1 MVEITKMLDG
11 VWKRKS
17 VDDDFKRPEKPT
29 SDTKKSPDRNLKKEK
44 RYSWSPGKTDLEFN
58 IKSLVVDEPGRNSP
72 TRVRPKS
79 YAEPSGDLGKNAKS
93 TLELFCISCRQSH
106 RIFNVLTKANTSL

>member
-17 VDDDFKRPEKPT
+17 IDDELKRVPKS
-29 SDTKKSPDRNLKKEK
+29 SDSKKLPDRSAKKEK

-58 IKSLVVDEPGRNSP
+58 VKHVDVDGDKRNGNG
-72 TRVRPKS
+72 RVRPKS
-79 YAEPSGDLGKNAKS
+79 YAEPTDTGR
-93 TLELFCISCRQSH
+93 LFI
-106 RIFNVLTKANTSL
+106 I